1 MIAQRI
7 MGGLVMIW
15 LLAPLPAVLGDECD
29 DVHEK
34 AGSLYDS
41 AREALKQRNY
51 DQAAELYH
59 EAAQYYDQLGQM
71 RNCR

>member
-1 MIAQRI
+1 MIVQRI
-7 MGGLVMIW
+7 IWGFAMIW
-15 LLAPLPAVLGDECD
+15 LLAPLQAVRADQCD

-34 AGSLYDS
+34 ADALHDS

-51 DQAAELYH
+51 DQAAELYN

>member
-1 MIAQRI
+1 MIARRI
-7 MGGLVMIW
+7 AWGLVMIW
-15 LLAPLPAVLGDECD
+15 LLAPLQAVRADQCD

-34 AGSLYDS
+34 AGALYDS

-51 DQAAELYH
+51 DQATELYN
-59 EAAQYYDQLGQM
+59 EAAQYYEELGKM

>member
-1 MIAQRI
+1 MIVQRI
-7 MGGLVMIW
+7 IWGFAMIW
-15 LLAPLPAVLGDECD
+15 LLAPLQAVRADQCD

-34 AGSLYDS
+34 AAALQDS

-51 DQAAELYH
+51 DQAAELYN